1 MPDSRDEGEG
11 SPVHKRRQID
21 YPRDVENDS
30 EVQVRWIGADSILF
44 ATAHRPWPLPERQWA
59 MTQTWHDLL
68 FAHFQ
73 VEPAA
78 LRKLVPGVLGLDLYG
93 DQAWL
98 SITPFW
104 IGSLRPPGIPPIPKL
119 SRFYE
124 LNVRTYVTYRDK
136 PGVYFFSLD
145 ASNLSAVWGARM
157 FYRLPY
163 WHARMSSQGTREIR
177 YEARRLHGPS
187 AVGGMPR
194 IPRRLPAG
202 LATTRGTRRKRGRVS
217 HRALLS
223 LFLEP
228 QQALSRRYSS
238 LAMAL
243 AGSCGSSRTQYDG
256 RAVGLAVAAAS
267 PSGALLTLAES
278 AGVGARE
285 AEVSGSRLEQCL
297 MYPVLAP
304 LGGTPGSFTGYT
316 FRESGLASHLAQ

>member
-1 MPDSRDEGEG
+1 VRIWFNIDSIIVLTAPLSNPDRRYPNPRNHTLGSRTKAKVYRFTSAAEL
-11 SPVHKRRQID
+11 D

-78 LRKLVPGVLGLDLYG
+78 LRKLVPEVLGLDLYG

-104 IGSLRPPGIPPIPKL
+104 IGSLRPPGIPPVPKL

-163 WHARMSSQGTREIR
+163 WHARMSLQGTREIR
-177 YEARRLHGPS
+177 YEARRLHGPR
-187 AVGGMPR
+187 AAGGMPQFR
-194 IPRRLPAG
+194 VVYQPVSPPRAARGGSVEEFLTERYCLYSWNRNKLYRTEIHHLPWPLQEAAVQVELNTMAEPLGLRLPP
-202 LATTRGTRRKRGRVS
+202 R
-217 HRALLS
+217 
-223 LFLEP
+223 P
-228 QQALSRRYSS
+228 
-238 LAMAL
+238 
-243 AGSCGSSRTQYDG
+243 
-256 RAVGLAVAAAS
+256 
-267 PSGALLTLAES
+267 
-278 AGVGARE
+278 
-285 AEVSGSRLEQCL
+285 
-297 MYPVLAP
+297 
-304 LGGTPGSFTGYT
+304 
-316 FRESGLASHLAQ
+316 HLAQYSRLLKVLVWAPERLK

>member
-1 MPDSRDEGEG
+1 
-11 SPVHKRRQID
+11 
-21 YPRDVENDS
+21 
-30 EVQVRWIGADSILF
+30 
-44 ATAHRPWPLPERQWA
+44 

-163 WHARMSSQGTREIR
+163 WHARMSSHGTGEIR
-177 YEARRLHGPS
+177 YEARRLHGPR
-187 AVGGMPR
+187 AAGGMPQFHVVYQPVSP
-194 IPRRLPAG
+194 PRAARRGSAEEFLTERYCLYSWNRNKLYRVDIHHLPWP
-202 LATTRGTRRKRGRVS
+202 L
-217 HRALLS
+217 
-223 LFLEP
+223 
-228 QQALSRRYSS
+228 QQAAVQVELNTMAEPLGLQLPPRPH
-238 LAMAL
+238 LAH
-243 AGSCGSSRTQYDG
+243 Y
-256 RAVGLAVAAAS
+256 
-267 PSGALLTLAES
+267 
-278 AGVGARE
+278 
-285 AEVSGSRLEQCL
+285 SRLL
-297 MYPVLAP
+297 KVLVWAP
-304 LGGTPGSFTGYT
+304 ERLK
-316 FRESGLASHLAQ
+316 